1 MSFPTPEQSAVIDAV
16 ASGASNLVVEAYAGT
31 GKTTTILEAIR
42 AYLAERPRAACAYL
56 VFNKRNAEEVAE
68 RMPRRS
74 QAATS
79 HSWGFRALKRAFPQ
93 ARAEFASADGD
104 SLASVVTSYLSRPE
118 RGIMLAA
125 LASAKNL
132 LVAPSDTARLASL
145 VYQASEGTVREPRAS
160 ELAEMIGAAMTY
172 RMRNPVFISGD
183 DMVWLPVVLGLPI
196 PQFDLVAVD
205 EAQDLTAAQIELAC
219 AMVRDGGRMVWV
231 GDERQAIYGWRN
243 AAPDALRVEAER
255 TNARRLALTV
265 THRCPRAVVD
275 VARAFVDDFRAGD
288 DAPEGAVSHVAS
300 HAPLAGDWVISRTN
314 RDLISL
320 GWSLVS
326 SGHRVCLLGKDA
338 VAASIRATVTR
349 SALETHR
356 PLSELST
363 WVKRAVVRAQKA
375 LSTAEDDAETASA
388 EAELDKLET
397 ISALCALAPSDATV
411 GEFVDFAL
419 SRFAKEPS
427 AETVTLATTHKAKG
441 LEADR
446 VWVLASTFLKR
457 DTREEENLFYVAVT
471 RAKRELFLSTGTELA
486 SQVAA

>member
-1 MSFPTPEQSAVIDAV
+1 MSFPTAEQAAVIAAV
-16 ASGASNLVVEAYAGT
+16 SSGASNLVVEAYAGT
-31 GKTTTILEAIR
+31 GKTTTIIEAIR

-93 ARAEFASADGD
+93 ARPEFASADGD
-104 SLASVVTSYLSRPE
+104 SLANVVTGPISRPE
-118 RGIMLAA
+118 RGFMLAA

-145 VYQASEGTVREPRAS
+145 IYQVSEGTVRDRRAA
-160 ELAEMIGAAMTY
+160 ELGAMVGAAMTF
-172 RMRNPVFISGD
+172 RMRNPAFISGD
-183 DMVWLPVVLGLPI
+183 DMVWLPVVLGLPV

-219 AMVRDGGRMVWV
+219 AMVRDGGRMVWI

-265 THRCPRAVVD
+265 THRCPRTVVE
-275 VARAFVDDFRAGD
+275 VARAFVPDFSAGD
-288 DAPEGAVSHVAS
+288 GAPEGFVAHVPGPS
-300 HAPLAGDWVISRTN
+300 PIVGDWVISRTN
-314 RDLISL
+314 RDLIAL
-320 GWSLVS
+320 GWELVS
-326 SGHRVCLLGKDA
+326 AGNRVCLLGKDA

-356 PLSELST
+356 PLRELQA
-363 WVKRAVVRAQKA
+363 WVKKAAARASKA
-375 LSTAEDDAETASA
+375 LSVAENDAEAAGA

-397 ISALCALAPSDATV
+397 IAALCDLAPADATV

-427 AETVTLATTHKAKG
+427 PDAITLATTHKAKG

-446 VWVLASTFLKR
+446 VWVLTHTFLKR

-471 RAKRELFLSTGTELA
+471 RAKRELFLASSAELL